1 VGVKRRRVSVNLK
14 TTYFIFNSMTQEE
27 LQKITQEIESATS
40 PVGIDAK
47 KTHTIIIHKLNQI
60 EQRLAR
66 LEANK

>member
-1 VGVKRRRVSVNLK
+1 
-14 TTYFIFNSMTQEE
+14 MTQEE